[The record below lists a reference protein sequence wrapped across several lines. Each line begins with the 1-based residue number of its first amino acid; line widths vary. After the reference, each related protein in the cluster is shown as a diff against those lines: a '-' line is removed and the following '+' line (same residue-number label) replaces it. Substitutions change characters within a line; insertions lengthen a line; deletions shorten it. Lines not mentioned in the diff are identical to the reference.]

1 MKGPSDYL
9 AEAALE
15 LARKVLTLEGSDLRV
30 ARLRLNEAT
39 EQARE
44 IIDFD
49 RARRAVVV
57 NGPWVKRPN
66 PDQPL
71 GAA

>member
-1 MKGPSDYL
+1 MTPDQTI
-9 AEAALE
+9 AEAGLE
-15 LARKVLTLEGSDLRV
+15 LARKLIAARDAEGKV
-30 ARLRLNEAT
+30 ARLRLNEAC

-49 RARRAVVV
+49 HARRAVVIE
-57 NGPWVKRPN
+57 GPWVKRPN
-66 PDQPL
+66 PDQPQ